1 MTYLYLFCQC
11 NSKDNAAQL
20 SIHASSGS
28 TTSCTAYKYT
38 VKVIEWA
45 RKSNFTMRKF
55 DATYRFTS
63 VDDIKKELSDSL
75 HVPTIIDIVG
85 YIEPGH
91 GVKGKQRWLLA
102 DSDLDEMYDIHTGK
116 VNILLW

>member
-1 MTYLYLFCQC
+1 
-11 NSKDNAAQL
+11 
-20 SIHASSGS
+20 
-28 TTSCTAYKYT
+28 
-38 VKVIEWA
+38 
-45 RKSNFTMRKF
+45 MRKF